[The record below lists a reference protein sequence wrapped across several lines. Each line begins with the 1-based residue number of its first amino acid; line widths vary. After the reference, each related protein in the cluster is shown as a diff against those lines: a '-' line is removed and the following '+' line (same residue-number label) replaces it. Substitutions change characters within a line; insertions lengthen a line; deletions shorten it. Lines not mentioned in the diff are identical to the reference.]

1 MAINIVPAL
10 FAISILIL
18 ARLAGVSFAAW
29 RHRHHISQRL
39 WMGTVWVLV
48 GLLFFVAYLLEHFY

>member
-1 MAINIVPAL
+1 MAIDTAL

-39 WMGTVWVLV
+39 WMATVLV
-48 GLLFFVAYLLEHFY
+48 FLGLLLLIAYLFGRFH